1 MPFKRYDFEQLRT
14 PETYAEDPDLATLAR
29 QIARS
34 HFESV
39 AAGHMGRGEFREA
52 VLAGQYPD
60 LILGALQVEW
70 EKQDRQS
77 AAQDKGRAIIQSLQ
91 LPEGYS
97 VYIEEKLII
106 LSGPFSEDLHARLK
120 RAGGWWD
127 GMSGTN
133 RKVWMIPLTKGVSLK
148 RIFANFAQSAQA
160 EAEARAE
167 EERRRAEER
176 AARER
181 QWAEERAAR
190 EKRWAEERAARRL
203 APREPAPE
211 SPCQSRRL
219 YPVSARPALN
229 VPMRLGTT
237 AVVFTGYGQPFRI
250 SEDHPSIHGS
260 HLLGHEGSRGC
271 YAYYRPASED
281 EIQALESR
289 EIEQQAQARIEQDRR
304 QRRAALEKR
313 IIEQGECPEGDHVP
327 AGDVLAD
334 TSTIYGGGD
343 WFVVGADWIWYCRNN
358 GADGDD
364 WSRNNVRTGGAGAI
378 GWRVPYSAELAAEI
392 ERLVA
397 S

>member
-39 AAGHMGRGEFREA
+39 AAGRMGRGEFREA

-60 LILGALQVEW
+60 LILAALEA
-70 EKQDRQS
+70 ERDKQNQQS
-77 AAQDKGRAIIQSLQ
+77 AAQDKGRAVIQSLQ

-97 VYIEEKLII
+97 IAIEETLIV

-127 GMSGTN
+127 GLSGTN
-133 RKVWMIPLTKGVSLK
+133 RKVWMIPLTKGASLK
-148 RIFANFAQSAQA
+148 RIFAHFAQSAKA
-160 EAEARAE
+160 EADARAE
-167 EERRRAEER
+167 QERRHAEER

-190 EKRWAEERAARRL
+190 RL
-203 APREPAPE
+203 APRDSAPE
-211 SPCQSRRL
+211 SPRQSRRL

-229 VPMRLGTT
+229 VPMRLWTT

-281 EIQALESR
+281 EIKALEAR

-334 TSTIYGGGD
+334 TSTIYGGGN

>member
-39 AAGHMGRGEFREA
+39 AAGRMGRGEFREA

-77 AAQDKGRAIIQSLQ
+77 ADQDKGRAVIQSLQ

-97 VYIEEKLII
+97 VYIEETLII

-176 AARER
+176 AARE
-181 QWAEERAAR
+181 
-190 EKRWAEERAARRL
+190 KRWAEERAARRL

-211 SPCQSRRL
+211 SPLQSRRL

-229 VPMRLGTT
+229 VPIRLGTT

-281 EIQALESR
+281 EIQALEAR
-289 EIEQQAQARIEQDRR
+289 EIEQQARARIEQDRR

-392 ERLVA
+392 ERLAA